1 MHADAD
7 KAQQQADQLEKKADR
22 RPQQPFKKK
31 PPGEDFRQAAPIV
44 KEATEDK

>member
-7 KAQQQADQLEKKADR
+7 KGQQQVLEKKADR